1 MRALLPLLFLFFAA
15 LSTPAFA
22 DEMRPGYLD
31 FTQQSEAQWRLV
43 WKAPTG
49 NGIAPGAQPVVPT
62 GCTMG
67 EGLRVP
73 GARAMVTQWPVEC
86 ASTVIGQQIGLTN
99 FEASL
104 VDVLVRV
111 APLDRP
117 VQALRIT
124 AAEPLVVI
132 AERPGRWQVAGAYL
146 SIGVEHILFGFDH
159 LLFVL
164 ALVLL
169 LKGGWTIAKTVT
181 AFTIA
186 HSITLIGVTLGFFGL
201 AQRPVEAVIALSIL
215 FLAVEV
221 VKSREGQ
228 PRRLSERIPWL
239 VAFLFGLLHG
249 FGFAGALAEIG
260 LPEGETPMALIA
272 FNLGV
277 EIGQLAIVLTA
288 LGLLA
293 LINRFAAA
301 LTPPAKRFAAYSIG
315 ITASYW
321 FIERILA

>member
-1 MRALLPLLFLFFAA
+1 MKYLVAILVLMVAMLPTAA
-15 LSTPAFA
+15 SA

-31 FTQQSEAQWRLV
+31 FTQESEIRWRLN
-43 WKAPTG
+43 WKAPFG
-49 NGIAPGAQPVVPT
+49 NGGTLAANPVVPA

-67 EGLRVP
+67 EPVRIP
-73 GARAMVTQWPVEC
+73 SARAIVTQWPVEC
-86 ASTVIGQQIGLTN
+86 SAPVAGRRIGLAD
-99 FEASL
+99 FEAGL

-117 VQALRIT
+117 VQALRLT

-132 AERPGRWQVAGAYL
+132 AERPGRWQVGGAYL
-146 SIGVEHILFGFDH
+146 LLGVEHILFGFDH

-169 LKGGWTIAKTVT
+169 LRGGWTIAKTVT

-186 HSITLIGVTLGFFGL
+186 HSITLVGVTLGFFGL
-201 AQRPVEAVIALSIL
+201 PQRPVEAVIALSIL
-215 FLAVEV
+215 FLAVEI
-221 VKSREGQ
+221 VKRRDGE
-228 PRRLSERIPWL
+228 PPRLSERIPWL

-260 LPEGETPMALIA
+260 LPESETPMALLA

-277 EIGQLAIVLTA
+277 EFGQLAIVFVA
-288 LGLLA
+288 LGMIALA
-293 LINRFAAA
+293 DRVAHSVSR
-301 LTPPAKRFAAYSIG
+301 PARRLAAYAIG

-321 FIERILA
+321 FIERTFA

>member
-1 MRALLPLLFLFFAA
+1 LRPLLPFLFLLFASLSAA
-15 LSTPAFA
+15 ASA

-31 FTQQSEAQWRLV
+31 FTQESEAQWRLV

-49 NGIAPGAQPVVPT
+49 NGQASAAAPVVPA

-67 EGLRVP
+67 EPVQIP
-73 GARAMVTQWPVEC
+73 STRAIVTQWPVDC
-86 ASTVIGQQIGLTN
+86 ADMVAGRQIGLTN

-111 APLDRP
+111 APLDRA
-117 VQALRIT
+117 VQAHRLT

-132 AERPGRWQVAGAYL
+132 AESPGRWQVARAYL
-146 SIGVEHILFGFDH
+146 TIGVEHILFGFDH

-169 LKGGWTIAKTVT
+169 LRGGWTIAKTVT

-215 FLAVEV
+215 FLAVEI
-221 VKSREGQ
+221 VKSRDGE
-228 PRRLSERIPWL
+228 PPRLSERIPWL

-260 LPEGETPMALIA
+260 LPEGETPMALLA

-277 EIGQLAIVLTA
+277 EFGQLAIVFTA

-293 LINRFAAA
+293 LLHRLAGSV
-301 LTPPAKRFAAYSIG
+301 TPQVRRLAAYSIG

-321 FIERILA
+321 FIERTLA